1 MNDAE
6 QKRYDA
12 IIVGGGLAGLTSAVF
27 LSQAGKKILLIE
39 KNAEF
44 GGLVNSFERDG
55 FVFDAGARAILGVV
69 LAMLKDL
76 NLDIEVVSSKVSLG
90 VEDKIIGI
98 EGPNSVGEYRDLLVS
113 LYPDSVGDIDKFIE
127 VMIRIMKLIDII
139 YGIDNPLFKDIKRDK
154 EYVIKELLPWLP
166 KFMFA
171 MSRIEKL
178 SKPCDEDLKQIIKD
192 PSLIDIISQHFFK
205 GTPTFF
211 ALSYF
216 TLYSSYVYPKGGTG
230 KLAEAL
236 VEKIQA
242 LNGDILPNTFVKKI
256 HADQQVIVD
265 ENNNEYYYEDLVWA
279 ADLKT
284 FYTITDLGNQAPKIR
299 EKFETTKAL
308 MAKGRPSESVFSLYL
323 EVDLP
328 VSYFKDSF
336 NGHLFYTPS
345 RKGLGNIN
353 KSELKGMLGKW
364 GETDKGEVL
373 SWLDRFLEYNTYE
386 IAIPAMRDSDLAP
399 EGKTGLII
407 SLLMEAELFDK
418 VEESG
423 WYEEFR
429 REIENKI
436 ISVLS
441 ESLCPELKDK
451 VEKQFSFTPLSVEKR
466 VGSAGG
472 AIVGWSFEAP
482 IPVVYKMQ
490 QVNKSVLTPIPNI
503 YQVGQWAYNPAGT
516 PTCIITG
523 KLAADRIIKKHK

>member
-1 MNDAE
+1 MDNAE

-27 LSQAGKKILLIE
+27 LSQSGKKILLIE

-44 GGLVNSFERDG
+44 GGLVNSFEMDG

-76 NLDIEVVSSKVSLG
+76 NLDIDVVSSKVSLG

-98 EGPNSVGEYRDLLVS
+98 EDSNSVGEYRELLVS
-113 LYPDSVGDIDKFIE
+113 LYPDSVEDIDKFIE
-127 VMIRIMKLIDII
+127 VMIKIMKLIDII

-154 EYVIKELLPWLP
+154 EYFFKELLPWLP

-171 MSRIEKL
+171 MNRIERL
-178 SKPCDEDLKQIIKD
+178 SKPCDEYLKELIKD

-236 VEKIQA
+236 AEKIQEFK
-242 LNGDILPNTFVKKI
+242 GEIITNTVVKKI
-256 HADQQVIVD
+256 YADQQFVVD
-265 ENNNEYYYEDLVWA
+265 ENNNEYYYKDLVWA

-284 FYTITDLGNQAPKIR
+284 FYNITSLGNLAPKIR
-299 EKFETTKAL
+299 GKFEKTKEL
-308 MAKGRPSESVFSLYL
+308 IAKGRPSESVFSLYL

-328 VSYFKDSF
+328 VSYFKKSF

-353 KSELKGMLGKW
+353 KSELKGMLEKW
-364 GETDKGEVL
+364 GEIDKEEVL
-373 SWLDRFLEYNTYE
+373 SWLDRFLKYNTYE
-386 IAIPAMRDSDLAP
+386 IAIPAIRDSNLAP
-399 EGKTGLII
+399 EGKTGLIV
-407 SLLMEAELFDK
+407 SLLMEAELFYK
-418 VEESG
+418 VKESG

-429 REIENKI
+429 EEIENKV

-451 VEKQFSFTPLSVEKR
+451 VEKQFSFTPLSFEKR
-466 VGSAGG
+466 VGSTGG

-490 QVNKSVLTPIPNI
+490 QVNKSINTPIPNI

-523 KLAADRIIKKHK
+523 KLAADRITKKNK

>member
-1 MNDAE
+1 MNNAD

-113 LYPDSVGDIDKFIE
+113 LYPDSVEDIDAFIE
-127 VMIRIMKLIDII
+127 VMVKIMKLIDII

-154 EYVIKELLPWLP
+154 AYVMKELLPWLP
-166 KFMFA
+166 KFIFA
-171 MSRIEKL
+171 MSRIERL
-178 SKPCDEDLKQIIKD
+178 SKPSDEYLKQIIQD

-242 LNGDILPNTFVKKI
+242 FNGDILPNTVVKKTMPT
-256 HADQQVIVD
+256 
-265 ENNNEYYYEDLVWA
+265 NRCLSM
-279 ADLKT
+279 KT
-284 FYTITDLGNQAPKIR
+284 TTNTIMKI
-299 EKFETTKAL
+299 
-308 MAKGRPSESVFSLYL
+308 
-323 EVDLP
+323 
-328 VSYFKDSF
+328 
-336 NGHLFYTPS
+336 LF
-345 RKGLGNIN
+345 GLQ
-353 KSELKGMLGKW
+353 
-364 GETDKGEVL
+364 T
-373 SWLDRFLEYNTYE
+373 
-386 IAIPAMRDSDLAP
+386 
-399 EGKTGLII
+399 
-407 SLLMEAELFDK
+407 
-418 VEESG
+418 
-423 WYEEFR
+423 
-429 REIENKI
+429 
-436 ISVLS
+436 
-441 ESLCPELKDK
+441 
-451 VEKQFSFTPLSVEKR
+451 
-466 VGSAGG
+466 
-472 AIVGWSFEAP
+472 
-482 IPVVYKMQ
+482 
-490 QVNKSVLTPIPNI
+490 
-503 YQVGQWAYNPAGT
+503 
-516 PTCIITG
+516 
-523 KLAADRIIKKHK
+523 

>member
-1 MNDAE
+1 MNNAD

-98 EGPNSVGEYRDLLVS
+98 EGHNSVSEYRDLLVS
-113 LYPDSVGDIDKFIE
+113 LYPDSVEDIDAFIE
-127 VMIRIMKLIDII
+127 VMVKIMKLIDII

-154 EYVIKELLPWLP
+154 AYVMKELLPWLP
-166 KFMFA
+166 KFIFA
-171 MSRIEKL
+171 MSRIERL
-178 SKPCDEDLKQIIKD
+178 SKPSDEYLKQIIQD

-242 LNGDILPNTFVKKI
+242 FNGDILPNTVVKKI
-256 HADQQVIVD
+256 HADQQVLVD
-265 ENNNEYYYEDLVWA
+265 ENNNEYHYEDLVWA

-284 FYTITDLGNQAPKIR
+284 FYTITDLGNLAPKIR

-328 VSYFKDSF
+328 VSYFKKSF

-353 KSELKGMLGKW
+353 KSELKGMLEKW
-364 GETDKGEVL
+364 GETDKEEVL

-399 EGKTGLII
+399 EGKTDVIV
-407 SLLMEAELFDK
+407 SLHRD
-418 VEESG
+418 
-423 WYEEFR
+423 
-429 REIENKI
+429 
-436 ISVLS
+436 
-441 ESLCPELKDK
+441 PEL
-451 VEKQFSFTPLSVEKR
+451 
-466 VGSAGG
+466 
-472 AIVGWSFEAP
+472 
-482 IPVVYKMQ
+482 
-490 QVNKSVLTPIPNI
+490 
-503 YQVGQWAYNPAGT
+503 
-516 PTCIITG
+516 
-523 KLAADRIIKKHK
+523 

>member
-1 MNDAE
+1 MDNTE
-6 QKRYDA
+6 RKRYDA

-27 LSQAGKKILLIE
+27 LSQSGKKVLLIE
-39 KNAEF
+39 KNAEL
-44 GGLVNSFERDG
+44 GGLVNSFEIDG
-55 FVFDAGARAILGVV
+55 YVFDTGARAILAVV

-76 NLDIEVVSSKVSLG
+76 KLNIDVASSKVSLG

-98 EGPNSVGEYRDLLVS
+98 EGSNSVNEYRDLLVS
-113 LYPDSVGDIDKFIE
+113 LYPDSVQDIDKFIE
-127 VMIRIMKLIDII
+127 VMIKIMKLIDII
-139 YGIDNPLFKDIKRDK
+139 YGIDNPIFKDIKRDK
-154 EYVIKELLPWLP
+154 EYFIKELLPWLP
-166 KFMFA
+166 KFIFA
-171 MSRIEKL
+171 ISKIERL
-178 SKPCDEDLKQIIKD
+178 SKPCDGYLKELIKN

-236 VEKIQA
+236 VEKIQEFKGEII
-242 LNGDILPNTFVKKI
+242 NNTLVKKI
-256 HADQQVIVD
+256 DADQQFIVD
-265 ENNNEYYYEDLVWA
+265 ENNNEYYYKNLVWA

-284 FYTITDLGNQAPKIR
+284 FYNITSLGNLDPQISK
-299 EKFETTKAL
+299 KFEKTKEL
-308 MAKGRPSESVFSLYL
+308 IAKGKPSESVFSLYL

-328 VSYFKDSF
+328 VSYFKNFF

-353 KSELKGMLGKW
+353 KSEIKEMLEKW
-364 GETDKGEVL
+364 GEINKEEVL
-373 SWLDRFLEYNTYE
+373 SWLDRFLKYNTFE
-386 IAIPAMRDSDLAP
+386 ISIPAIRDSSLAP
-399 EGKTGLII
+399 EGKTGLIV
-407 SLLMEAELFDK
+407 SVLMEAELFYK
-418 VEESG
+418 IEESG

-429 REIENKI
+429 EETENKI

-451 VEKQFSFTPLSVEKR
+451 VEKKFSFTPLSVEKR
-466 VGSAGG
+466 VGSTGG

-490 QVNKSVLTPIPNI
+490 QVNKSVHTPIPNI

-523 KLAADRIIKKHK
+523 KLAADMITKKTE